1 MDLMGPISPAT
12 TDDEKYALNV
22 IDEFS
27 EMSTSI
33 LLKSKA
39 DASKEATNLLTRWQ
53 NQNECKVKF
62 IRTDNGTE
70 FAGLNKFCRK
80 HGAVHQ
86 RTAPY
91 AHQQNDKVKRLNR
104 TI

>member
-1 MDLMGPISPAT
+1 MDLMGPITPPT
-12 TDDEKYALNV
+12 NDDEKYALNV
-22 IDEFS
+22 LDEHS
-27 EMSTSI
+27 EMSATI

-39 DASKEATNLLTRWQ
+39 EASKEASNLLTQWQ

-70 FAGLNKFCRK
+70 FSGLDKFCRK
-80 HGAVHQ
+80 HGVVHQ

-91 AHQQNDKVKRLNR
+91 AHQQNG
-104 TI
+104 